1 MYLQELKTMY
11 KYENN
16 EEKKAYFRNMINNKI
31 IESRE
36 QWYKK
41 ETKIPQKDLFT
52 RMLAE
57 VEGLNLSFNN
67 NNLNEIEKPFDEKFD
82 QNNKVINKKKLGLRK
97 DII

>member
-1 MYLQELKTMY
+1 MNLQELKVMY
-11 KYENN
+11 KYETK
-16 EEKKAYFRNMINNKI
+16 EDKKIYIQNLINNKI
-31 IESRE
+31 LESRE

-41 ETKIPQKDLFT
+41 DTKIPQTDLFT

-57 VEGLNLSFNN
+57 VEGIN

>member
-1 MYLQELKTMY
+1 MNLQELKVMY
-11 KYENN
+11 KYETK
-16 EEKKAYFRNMINNKI
+16 EDKKIYIRNLINNKI
-31 IESRE
+31 LESRE

-41 ETKIPQKDLFT
+41 DTKIPQTDLFT

-57 VEGLNLSFNN
+57 VEGIN

-82 QNNKVINKKKLGLRK
+82 QNNKVINKKRLGLRK

>member
-1 MYLQELKTMY
+1 MNLQELKVMY
-11 KYENN
+11 KYETK
-16 EEKKAYFRNMINNKI
+16 EDKKIYIRNLINNKI
-31 IESRE
+31 LESRE

-41 ETKIPQKDLFT
+41 DIKIHQTDLFT

-57 VEGLNLSFNN
+57 VEGIN

-82 QNNKVINKKKLGLRK
+82 KNNKVINKKKLGLRK

>member
-11 KYENN
+11 KYETN
-16 EEKKAYFRNMINNKI
+16 EEKKIHIRNMINNKI
-31 IESRE
+31 LESQQ

-41 ETKIPQKDLFT
+41 ETKIPQKDLFS

-57 VEGLNLSFNN
+57 VEGLNLSINN
-67 NNLNEIEKPFDEKFD
+67 NNLDEIERPFDENFD
-82 QNNKVINKKKLGLRK
+82 KKNNNKKKLGLRK

>member
-1 MYLQELKTMY
+1 MNLQELKVMY
-11 KYENN
+11 KYETK
-16 EEKKAYFRNMINNKI
+16 EDKKIYIRNLINNKI
-31 IESRE
+31 LESRE

-41 ETKIPQKDLFT
+41 DTKIPQTDLFT